1 MVTGYSKVKDLES
14 ARRCFNQ
21 MPDKRVALWNAV
33 SSGYA
38 QNGFAEEDVEL
49 FNDMMNASVQ
59 PNETT
64 WVTVILSCS
73 SRGDP
78 CFSESLVKMLDN
90 MAYRPLPPKCKMKGN
105 MGHAALKT
113 WHEQG
118 HNGTNLK
125 PHSSIK
131 RNSNFIS
138 SFQLIPKPPSAMAMP
153 KVQTWLLCLKH
164 GRVGDAYEVFD
175 EMSER
180 TLQLEFDDFLVL
192 ELGK

>member
-1 MVTGYSKVKDLES
+1 MFAMPSWKAPLNMVRFSMYVSCSMKCLRGWLRIGIRQFLGIGNWGNEVEAHRLFDLMPEKNAIMWTAMVTGYSKVKDLES

-59 PNETT
+59 TNETT

-78 CFSESLVKMLDN
+78 CFAESLVKMLDN
-90 MAYRPLPPKCKMKGN
+90 MAYR
-105 MGHAALKT
+105 
-113 WHEQG
+113 
-118 HNGTNLK
+118 
-125 PHSSIK
+125 
-131 RNSNFIS
+131 
-138 SFQLIPKPPSAMAMP
+138 
-153 KVQTWLLCLKH
+153 
-164 GRVGDAYEVFD
+164 
-175 EMSER
+175 
-180 TLQLEFDDFLVL
+180 
-192 ELGK
+192 